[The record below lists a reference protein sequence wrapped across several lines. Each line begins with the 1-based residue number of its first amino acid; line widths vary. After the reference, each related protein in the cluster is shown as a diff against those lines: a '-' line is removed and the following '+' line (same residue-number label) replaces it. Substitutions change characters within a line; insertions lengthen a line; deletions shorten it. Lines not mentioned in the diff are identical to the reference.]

1 MMWHKTG
8 IGAIIDAEARIFTE
22 ECIMVRQIHLALCM
36 AGLIALLPLVDAE
49 QARAAKKMPSFELED
64 VTTGDSIASSSFAGK
79 SLLVTFWATWCP
91 PCVQEI
97 PSLIKLQ
104 KKYGENGFSV
114 VAISVDQEKGVVQ
127 KMVNRKEINYPVM
140 MADKSVTRDFGGVY
154 GIPTSFLVSKKGTV
168 VKRYSGFVPHSV
180 LVKDLQQIIN

>member
-1 MMWHKTG
+1 M
-8 IGAIIDAEARIFTE
+8 IEAEEAW
-22 ECIMVRQIHLALCM
+22 
-36 AGLIALLPLVDAE
+36 
-49 QARAAKKMPSFELED
+49 AATQMPSFELEE
-64 VTTGDSIASSSFAGK
+64 VISGSPIASSTFEGK
-79 SLLVTFWATWCP
+79 SLLITFWATWCP

-104 KKYGENGFSV
+104 NEYSGNGFSV

-127 KMVNRKEINYPVM
+127 KMVNKKDINYPVM

-168 VKRYSGFVPHSV
+168 VKRYTGFVPHSV
-180 LVKDLQQIIN
+180 LVKDLKQIIN

>member
-1 MMWHKTG
+1 MIRKITIAVFLAG
-8 IGAIIDAEARIFTE
+8 ILVLMAQPFIGDGEAAT
-22 ECIMVRQIHLALCM
+22 
-36 AGLIALLPLVDAE
+36 
-49 QARAAKKMPSFELED
+49 KMPSFELED
-64 VTTGDSIASSSFAGK
+64 VVTGDPIASSRFEGK
-79 SLLVTFWATWCP
+79 SLLITFWATWCP
-91 PCVQEI
+91 PCIQEI
-97 PSLIKLQ
+97 PNLIKLQ
-104 KKYGENGFSV
+104 DEYGTTGFSV

-168 VKRYSGFVPHSV
+168 VKKYSGFVPHSV

>member
-1 MMWHKTG
+1 ML
-8 IGAIIDAEARIFTE
+8 
-22 ECIMVRQIHLALCM
+22 RQLHLAGFLALLLSFFPM
-36 AGLIALLPLVDAE
+36 AGAE
-49 QARAAKKMPSFELED
+49 EVGAATQMPAFELEE
-64 VTTGDSIASSSFAGK
+64 VITGSPIASSAFKGK

-104 KKYGENGFSV
+104 NEYSSNGFSV
-114 VAISVDQEKGVVQ
+114 VAISVDQEKDVVQ

>member
-1 MMWHKTG
+1 
-8 IGAIIDAEARIFTE
+8 
-22 ECIMVRQIHLALCM
+22 MVRQFHLVVLL
-36 AGLIALLPLVDAE
+36 AGLISLLPLVPAE
-49 QARAAKKMPSFELED
+49 EAGAATKMPSFELED
-64 VTTGDSIASSSFAGK
+64 VITGTSIASSTFKGK
-79 SLLVTFWATWCP
+79 SLFVTFWATWCP

-104 KKYGENGFSV
+104 NEYSDNGFSV
-114 VAISVDQEKGVVQ
+114 VAISVDQEKRVVQ
-127 KMVNRKEINYPVM
+127 KMVDRKEINYPVM

-168 VKRYSGFVPHSV
+168 VKKYSGFVPHSV

>member
-1 MMWHKTG
+1 MIRQITIAVLLAGLIVLMPQPD
-8 IGAIIDAEARIFTE
+8 IIDAEAAT
-22 ECIMVRQIHLALCM
+22 
-36 AGLIALLPLVDAE
+36 
-49 QARAAKKMPSFELED
+49 KMPSFELED
-64 VTTGDSIASSSFAGK
+64 VVTGAPIASTSFAGK
-79 SLLVTFWATWCP
+79 SLLITFWATWCP
-91 PCVQEI
+91 PCIQEI
-97 PSLIKLQ
+97 PNLIKLQ
-104 KKYGENGFSV
+104 NEYSANGFSV

-140 MADKSVTRDFGGVY
+140 MADKAVTRDFGGVF